1 MKGYTRVLVV
11 DDEPALLR
19 LLRVTLEGEGY
30 EVLLASDGRTA
41 LQRIRSEQPDIVL
54 LDIMMP
60 VVDGWGVLEGLR
72 SEERRPRVIC
82 LTAKESRRDRLRGWR
97 LGADEYV
104 TKPFGVDHLLEVM
117 TDVLER
123 TPDERE
129 SRRTRAVEE
138 LEDDLPP
145 PRQ

>member
-1 MKGYTRVLVV
+1 MKGHTRVLVV

-41 LQRIRSEQPDIVL
+41 LQRIRSEQPDLVL

-72 SEERRPRVIC
+72 SEEPRPRVIC

-104 TKPFGVDHLLEVM
+104 TKPFGVDHLLGVM
-117 TDVLER
+117 TEVLER
-123 TPDERE
+123 TSDERE

-145 PRQ
+145 RRQ